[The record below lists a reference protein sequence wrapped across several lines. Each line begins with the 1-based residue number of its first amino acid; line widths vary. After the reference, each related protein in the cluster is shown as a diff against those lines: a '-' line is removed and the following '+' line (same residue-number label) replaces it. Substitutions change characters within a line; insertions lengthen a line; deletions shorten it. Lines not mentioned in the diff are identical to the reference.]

1 METTYMDIV
10 DAMPVSNKVSIPT
23 GKEQAYRNVA
33 STLKRLKQKHFVV
46 RKIGTEFVIV
56 RLM

>member
-1 METTYMDIV
+1 MDIV

-23 GKEQAYRNVA
+23 GKQQAYRNVA

-46 RKIGTEFVIV
+46 RKVGTEYIIV